1 MGASVPAALL
11 SQSAGNERVCRSPF
25 RWKGENVATTEVAE
39 TLGLLDFVQE
49 VNVYGVEV
57 PGRTSTHA
65 VCTCA
70 PRLRLW

>member
-1 MGASVPAALL
+1 MGASVPVVLQSQAA
-11 SQSAGNERVCRSPF
+11 GDDRVSRSPF

-70 PRLRLW
+70 RVHKG

>member
-1 MGASVPAALL
+1 MTACPGL
-11 SQSAGNERVCRSPF
+11 PF

-57 PGRTSTHA
+57 PGRTNPHA

-70 PRLRLW
+70 RRLRLW